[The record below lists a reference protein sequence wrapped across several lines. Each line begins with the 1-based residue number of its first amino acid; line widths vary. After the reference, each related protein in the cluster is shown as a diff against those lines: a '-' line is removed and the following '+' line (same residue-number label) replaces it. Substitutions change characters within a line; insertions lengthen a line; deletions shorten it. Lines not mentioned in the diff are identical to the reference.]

1 MLLGR
6 PPEMY
11 VLSPP
16 SPPMHSLT
24 RIRSPRPPLT
34 VGRPPPHAHRRHRL
48 RCVPSLP
55 ASRWTLNTAHGPL
68 VLLITTY
75 GVAVSTFRTLWCA
88 RNEAG
93 HRLRLAQL
101 RDAHALEY
109 WLVWM
114 FTLPACVSP
123 LFRPLFFFRLC
134 ARAMLTRRWGCRS
147 CSYGTRRTPVSAC
160 VFFRIDWRCG
170 WRLTRPPLPC
180 RLPSFCK
187 WPRHEA
193 CV

>member
-1 MLLGR
+1 M
-6 PPEMY
+6 
-11 VLSPP
+11 
-16 SPPMHSLT
+16 
-24 RIRSPRPPLT
+24 
-34 VGRPPPHAHRRHRL
+34 
-48 RCVPSLP
+48 
-55 ASRWTLNTAHGPL
+55 
-68 VLLITTY
+68 LLITTY

-134 ARAMLTRRWGCRS
+134 ARVMLTGHWGVQILFIWDAKNSGECLRFL
-147 CSYGTRRTPVSAC
+147 SY
-160 VFFRIDWRCG
+160 
-170 WRLTRPPLPC
+170 RLEVWMEADAPSPPL
-180 RLPSFCK
+180 
-187 WPRHEA
+187 
-193 CV
+193 